1 MILYR
6 PRGFQAA
13 PQYHPLDPPQ
23 QMPPWLVAISD
34 FNYIHAS
41 IDTPISKLGQ
51 ARTRPSP
58 SSPSSSSSSASSWSS
73 SSSHRF
79 HLEKWRKHTQNTW
92 TPGPPTSTPWFP
104 WVDHTCRRFFH
115 SHKSSMPQYQ
125 VIQSPGA
132 LRTPSDYPINNI
144 ILSIVFYMIKS
155 KTPYAVTNCK
165 THTQVTRGEF
175 IGAPNMSTISL
186 HSQSFFCATAVFSY
200 GHQILKRGWLW
211 IQVQTAICRLCRCP
225 F

>member
-1 MILYR
+1 
-6 PRGFQAA
+6 
-13 PQYHPLDPPQ
+13 
-23 QMPPWLVAISD
+23 MPPWLVAISD

-51 ARTRPSP
+51 ARPWPSP
-58 SSPSSSSSSASSWSS
+58 SSPSSSSASSS

-125 VIQSPGA
+125 VIQNPGA

-155 KTPYAVTNCK
+155 KTPYAVAN
-165 THTQVTRGEF
+165 F
-175 IGAPNMSTISL
+175 GAPNISTISL
-186 HSQSFFCATAVFSY
+186 HSQSLFCATAVFSY